1 MTTRLDPILVV
12 DDSPELLDL
21 IQILISNAGYRAVA
35 TQYPVQA
42 LELAKTRHFS
52 ALFTDLV
59 MPVLNGHALIQAI
72 RQTNG
77 HHDLP
82 VVVLSGIAIAEQK
95 SSQPWIHHLQ
105 KPFGLAQF
113 NAALEQVMATPQAR

>member
-1 MTTRLDPILVV
+1 MTTTLDPILVV

-21 IQILISNAGYRAVA
+21 IQILISNAGYPAVT
-35 TQYPVQA
+35 TQSPVQA
-42 LELAKTRHFS
+42 LELAKTRRFS

-59 MPVLNGHALIQAI
+59 MPVLDGHALIQAI
-72 RQTNG
+72 RQTDG

-105 KPFGLAQF
+105 KPFSLAQF
-113 NAALEQVMATPQAR
+113 NAALGQVMATPQAR